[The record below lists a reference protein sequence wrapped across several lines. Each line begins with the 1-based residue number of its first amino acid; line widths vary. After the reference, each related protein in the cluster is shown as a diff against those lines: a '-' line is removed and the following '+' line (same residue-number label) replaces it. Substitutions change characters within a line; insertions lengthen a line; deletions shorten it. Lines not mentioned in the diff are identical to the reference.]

1 MSVNSTLGSTAMMT
15 LLRPIAGTV
24 TEPPVT
30 VRGNSLNAWIGLRL
44 RMRRTWFGISNQE
57 LSENLRIDC
66 DEISAYEAGTK
77 RISANLL
84 FRIAKRLDVGPDYFF
99 QGYSGGLD

>member
-1 MSVNSTLGSTAMMT
+1 MTVNSTLGSMAMMT

-30 VRGNSLNAWIGLRL
+30 AIGNCLNAWVGHRL
-44 RMRRTWFGISNQE
+44 RIRRTWFGISNQDLCE
-57 LSENLRIDC
+57 DLGIDC
-66 DEISAYEAGTK
+66 DEIRAYEAGTK

-84 FRIAKRLDVGPDYFF
+84 FRIAERLDVGPDYFF
-99 QGYSGGLD
+99 QDYSGELD

>member
-1 MSVNSTLGSTAMMT
+1 MSVNSTLGSMAMMT
-15 LLRPIAGTV
+15 LLGPIAGTV

-57 LSENLRIDC
+57 LCENLRIDC
-66 DEISAYEAGTK
+66 DEISAYEACTK

-84 FRIAKRLDVGPDYFF
+84 FRIAKRLDVDRITFSRGI
-99 QGYSGGLD
+99 QGD